1 MRDYWVEAG
10 KGAREIAADMG
21 RELGTPCINNIWV
34 PDGLKDMPANR
45 LLYREHLRESLDRI
59 FEKQLDRSLMRD
71 VLEGKVFGIGT
82 ESFTV
87 GSHEFYLAYAAGHHV
102 GICMDTG
109 HYHPTENV
117 ADKLSAVVPLIDDV
131 LLHISRGLR
140 WDSDH
145 VLIQGDDLSAL
156 MQEMK
161 RGGFFHQVG
170 MGLDYFDASINRV
183 AAWVIGL
190 RAAGKAM
197 LTALL
202 EPSALLEQAEA
213 DGDFTARLALTEE
226 FKNLPANAVWEYLCL
241 QEGVPVGTDWLTV
254 LRRYEQDVQSKRR

>member
-1 MRDYWVEAG
+1 M
-10 KGAREIAADMG
+10 
-21 RELGTPCINNIWV
+21 
-34 PDGLKDMPANR
+34 
-45 LLYREHLRESLDRI
+45 
-59 FEKQLDRSLMRD
+59 
-71 VLEGKVFGIGT
+71 
-82 ESFTV
+82 
-87 GSHEFYLAYAAGHHV
+87 
-102 GICMDTG
+102 
-109 HYHPTENV
+109 
-117 ADKLSAVVPLIDDV
+117 
-131 LLHISRGLR
+131 R

-161 RGGFFHQVG
+161 RGGFFHRVG

>member
-1 MRDYWVEAG
+1 
-10 KGAREIAADMG
+10 
-21 RELGTPCINNIWV
+21 
-34 PDGLKDMPANR
+34 
-45 LLYREHLRESLDRI
+45 
-59 FEKQLDRSLMRD
+59 
-71 VLEGKVFGIGT
+71 
-82 ESFTV
+82 
-87 GSHEFYLAYAAGHHV
+87 
-102 GICMDTG
+102 MDTG

-161 RGGFFHQVG
+161 RGGFFH
-170 MGLDYFDASINRV
+170 R
-183 AAWVIGL
+183 
-190 RAAGKAM
+190 
-197 LTALL
+197 
-202 EPSALLEQAEA
+202 
-213 DGDFTARLALTEE
+213 
-226 FKNLPANAVWEYLCL
+226 EYLCL